1 MKKMAGVLVLCFFFA
16 SASFA
21 FAETYTYDKANR
33 LIFVQYDDGSS
44 IRYAYDQS
52 GNLEK
57 IIKQTAKGRQKTYL
71 IPAEES

>member
-1 MKKMAGVLVLCFFFA
+1 MKKMAGVLVLCLFFA
-16 SASFA
+16 SASFV

-44 IRYAYDQS
+44 IRYEYDKS

-57 IIKQTAKGRQKTYL
+57 IIKQTAKGKQRTYL
-71 IPAEES
+71 IRTEES